1 MEFNEETNTENMEH
15 AAIEAISV
23 VKIMCAIMN
32 DEEDID
38 AYEEKSKEEMVE
50 IIESINARFPNNDH
64 VSYDPVYLRF
74 GQACINGYNTFGI
87 DFFKQLTKRTD
98 STQSLCFKGLI
109 DMYMNM
115 LVQNQ
120 QLALSLLSDEE
131 KMKIEKDLVN
141 AEDMT
146 DEEFLDTLKS

>member
-1 MEFNEETNTENMEH
+1 MEFNEETNKENMEH
-15 AAIEAISV
+15 AAMEAIII

-32 DEEDID
+32 
-38 AYEEKSKEEMVE
+38 EEKSKEEMVE
-50 IIESINARFPNNDH
+50 IIESINVRFPNNDH
-64 VSYDPVYLRF
+64 VSYDPAYLRF

-120 QLALSLLSDEE
+120 QLALSLLSDED
-131 KMKIEKDLVN
+131 KLKIEKDLVN
-141 AEDMT
+141 AEEMT

>member
-1 MEFNEETNTENMEH
+1 
-15 AAIEAISV
+15 
-23 VKIMCAIMN
+23 
-32 DEEDID
+32 
-38 AYEEKSKEEMVE
+38 MVE

-64 VSYDPVYLRF
+64 VSYDPAYLRF

-120 QLALSLLSDEE
+120 APIGMLLSNLA
-131 KMKIEKDLVN
+131 KKGNKTQIENFACNICRERRNGL
-141 AEDMT
+141 
-146 DEEFLDTLKS
+146 